1 MRTAA
6 DLVSDSESGNAR
18 EARGDANPAVG
29 ATLYYGASG
38 GISRDAKLVRRRH
51 RGMSTMHRNEV
62 IARLKEVEPALRGHG
77 AQALYL
83 FGSHAQDEAS
93 AESDI
98 DVFIDKDRSR
108 QFGFDEFMDIYFLL
122 RERLGEN
129 IDYGTREGLSPALR
143 AEIEQEA
150 IRIF

>member
-1 MRTAA
+1 
-6 DLVSDSESGNAR
+6 
-18 EARGDANPAVG
+18 
-29 ATLYYGASG
+29 
-38 GISRDAKLVRRRH
+38 
-51 RGMSTMHRNEV
+51 
-62 IARLKEVEPALRGHG
+62 LKEVEPALRGHG

>member
-1 MRTAA
+1 M
-6 DLVSDSESGNAR
+6 
-18 EARGDANPAVG
+18 
-29 ATLYYGASG
+29 
-38 GISRDAKLVRRRH
+38 
-51 RGMSTMHRNEV
+51 
-62 IARLKEVEPALRGHG
+62 KEVEPALRGHG